1 MINTINSVVNTE
13 FCSNYI
19 MRKFAKQKKKK
30 VAMEMSWKGL
40 LQQNFKRKL
49 SSLDRRMKKK

>member
-30 VAMEMSWKGL
+30 SSNGNELEGVATAEL
-40 LQQNFKRKL
+40 
-49 SSLDRRMKKK
+49 